1 MKRGLH
7 GLKDVWF
14 IFGRKMVDDG
24 WNMAGA
30 GAGVLSGRFITESE
44 DGSVHDVC
52 SRLLSAEAGQFLML
66 SFRHLAWRF
75 WNQT

>member
-14 IFGRKMVDDG
+14 IFGIKIVDEG
-24 WNMAGA
+24 WNM
-30 GAGVLSGRFITESE
+30 AGVLSGRVITESE
-44 DGSVHDVC
+44 DGIVRGVC
-52 SRLLSAEAGQFLML
+52 SRLLRAEAGPFLML
-66 SFRHLAWRF
+66 SFCHLERRF